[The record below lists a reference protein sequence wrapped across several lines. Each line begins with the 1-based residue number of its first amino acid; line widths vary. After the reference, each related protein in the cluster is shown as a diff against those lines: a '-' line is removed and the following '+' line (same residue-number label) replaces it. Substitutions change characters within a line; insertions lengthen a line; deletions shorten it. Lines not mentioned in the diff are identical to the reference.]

1 VTCSGTMAHVAT
13 RQRARRATQEGVWFF
28 LASRGCLVLRY
39 RLPRLR
45 MWRRHKIL
53 LTFG

>member
-28 LASRGCLVLRY
+28 FSIKRVFGFT
-39 RLPRLR
+39 LPFA
-45 MWRRHKIL
+45 
-53 LTFG
+53 TPQNVATP